1 MLWLHG
7 LPKPLKPVDTRLN
20 IRVTSPKKEA
30 GLKGKAR
37 KAARASQASTN
48 SSTKSSASVKPQTY
62 LIAVRDFIPLA
73 ETIVKCEAPRVRV
86 PSTFITAI
94 ERAISARRSH
104 HSILG
109 EKTRTNEDG
118 HGHFISV
125 LERVQNILRPLFV
138 DENKEGL
145 ANKFEKLDVEEPS
158 EERAH
163 TPDTTKPELPE
174 SDSDATYEAER
185 AQDINEMYSAYCL
198 IIQDYRAFRI
208 AIQETWLGYRHG
220 VFDLVSAS
228 IMTNTAL
235 EFARQLEKDA
245 APLFNKFGGSAM
257 LMEAVF
263 TAQCHNMGE
272 DKDFRELPGDDLNFR
287 VWEAA
292 TEIFFPTYMFLQGF
306 VPMVS
311 KDNMPVIKPG
321 YFGVYD
327 PTSDRINK
335 SPREKFQEDKVILLE
350 HSTEFAL
357 LCICAPD
364 LLAEDE
370 LTRSFAE
377 AFQTHSVTLFLSF
390 ATQVYLDIHHTLRG
404 DVRRGLSD
412 LMATA
417 NMIDESI
424 NDNFQYH
431 KSLRVTGWP
440 RSNDTVLEKI
450 QQFIGLWV
458 KRDPVGEARRRLK
471 QPPREPYMLLSSHP
485 LLCGLI
491 TYSLKAKFQ
500 EVSLAFAGAW
510 GSILYTYHL
519 YNAVKQEKLLR
530 NNWQDMDV
538 IMGMQDKIFV
548 GDRPQTPEDY
558 LKQFALSMGWSAA
571 AFSKNRRQGALP
583 VSSRGPRTLKELAPV
598 AQMFKPRFCEGALQR
613 DWTMTDI
620 EQIISKSNWSWDEEA
635 SPSEGIRVY
644 SMSRNIKKEQKKATS
659 GAVNAAELLKQL
671 RNTLRTES
679 LELSIPYLSFHRI
692 CWSVLRSIHEH
703 CRPTLRDMFGGGY
716 MERENQLPFV
726 VGYIF
731 MAATNTKKLSGL
743 LGAKKSDEVTSK
755 LLSEAAAAM
764 DECIATVGKQCCD
777 MLEQLNFRFTDGMD
791 DEVEGEGDKD
801 KNESK

>member
-1 MLWLHG
+1 MLPHYLTSSYLQYKQDTNAVASWLAKTARACG
-7 LPKPLKPVDTRLN
+7 YEIDQQ
-20 IRVTSPKKEA
+20 SDQPKKGGRA
-30 GLKGKAR
+30 KGKAR
-37 KAARASQASTN
+37 KAARAAKASTN
-48 SSTKSSASVKPQTY
+48 SSSKNSASVKPQTY
-62 LIAVRDFIPLA
+62 VIAIRDFIPLA

-86 PSTFITAI
+86 PSTFVTTI

-104 HSILG
+104 HNILG
-109 EKTRTNEDG
+109 EKRRTNEDG
-118 HGHFISV
+118 HGYFISV
-125 LERVQNILRPLFV
+125 LERVHNILRPLFV
-138 DENKEGL
+138 EENKEGL
-145 ANKFEKLDVEEPS
+145 ANKFEKLGVEEPS
-158 EERAH
+158 DERAP
-163 TPDTTKPELPE
+163 TPDTTKSEFPE
-174 SDSDATYEAER
+174 SGSDATYEAER
-185 AQDINEMYSAYCL
+185 VQDINEMYSAFCL

-245 APLFNKFGGSAM
+245 APLFDKFGGSAM
-257 LMEAVF
+257 VMEAVF
-263 TAQCHNMGE
+263 LAQCHNMGE

-321 YFGVYD
+321 YYGVYD
-327 PTSDRINK
+327 PTSDRTNK
-335 SPREKFQEDKVILLE
+335 TPREKFQEDKVILTE

-370 LTRSFAE
+370 LTRGLME
-377 AFQTHSVTLFLSF
+377 AFQTHTVTLSLSF
-390 ATQVYLDIHHTLRG
+390 ATQVYLDIHHALRG
-404 DVRRGLSD
+404 DVRRGLPD

-424 NDNFQYH
+424 SDNFQYR

-450 QQFIGLWV
+450 QQFI
-458 KRDPVGEARRRLK
+458 
-471 QPPREPYMLLSSHP
+471 
-485 LLCGLI
+485 
-491 TYSLKAKFQ
+491 AKFQ
-500 EVSLAFAGAW
+500 EVSLAFADAW

-530 NNWQDMDV
+530 NNWPDMDV

-571 AFSKNRRQGALP
+571 AFSRNRRQGALP
-583 VSSRGPRTLKELAPV
+583 VSSRGPKTLKELAPA
-598 AQMFKPRFCEGALQR
+598 AQMFKPRFCEGAVQR
-613 DWTMTDI
+613 DWTTTDI
-620 EQIISKSNWSWDEEA
+620 EQIVSKSNWSWDEEA
-635 SPSEGIRVY
+635 SPSEDIRVY
-644 SMSRNIKKEQKKATS
+644 SMSRSMTKEQKKATP

-671 RNTLRTES
+671 RNTLHKES

-703 CRPTLRDMFGGGY
+703 CRPTLRNMFGGGY

-731 MAATNTKKLSGL
+731 MAASNTQTLSGL

-755 LLSEAAAAM
+755 LLSEAATAM
-764 DECIATVGKQCCD
+764 DECITTVGKQCCD
-777 MLEQLNFRFTDGMD
+777 MLERLNFRFIDGMD
-791 DEVEGEGDKD
+791 DEVEKEGDKD
-801 KNESK
+801 KNENN

>member
-1 MLWLHG
+1 MLPHYLTSSYLQYKQDTNVVASWLAKTARACGYKIDHQS
-7 LPKPLKPVDTRLN
+7 DQ
-20 IRVTSPKKEA
+20 PKKEA
-30 GLKGKAR
+30 
-37 KAARASQASTN
+37 STD
-48 SSTKSSASVKPQTY
+48 SSTKNSASVKPQTY
-62 LIAVRDFIPLA
+62 VIAVRDFIPLA

-86 PSTFITAI
+86 PPAFVSAI
-94 ERAISARRSH
+94 ERAISARRTH

-109 EKTRTNEDG
+109 EKKRTNEDG

-158 EERAH
+158 DECAP
-163 TPDTTKPELPE
+163 TPDTDTKKQEFPE
-174 SDSDATYEAER
+174 SDSEATYEAER
-185 AQDINEMYSAYCL
+185 VQDINEMYSAFCL
-198 IIQDYRAFRI
+198 IIQDYRAFRV

-245 APLFNKFGGSAM
+245 APLFDKFGGSTM
-257 LMEAVF
+257 IMERVF
-263 TAQCHNMGE
+263 MAQCRNMGE

-292 TEIFFPTYMFLQGF
+292 TEIFLPTCMFLRGF

-321 YFGVYD
+321 YYGVYD
-327 PTSDRINK
+327 PTSDRANK
-335 SPREKFQEDKVILLE
+335 TPREKFQEDKVIFTE
-350 HSTEFAL
+350 HATEFAL

-370 LTRSFAE
+370 LTRSLAE
-377 AFQTHSVTLFLSF
+377 AFQTHTVTLSLSF

-412 LMATA
+412 LMTTA

-424 NDNFQYH
+424 SDNFQYH
-431 KSLRVTGWP
+431 KSLRITGWP

-458 KRDPVGEARRRLK
+458 KRDPVGEARKRLK

-485 LLCGLI
+485 LLCGRL
-491 TYSLKAKFQ
+491 
-500 EVSLAFAGAW
+500 

-519 YNAVKQEKLLR
+519 YNAVKQEKLLQ
-530 NNWQDMDV
+530 NDWPDMDV

-548 GDRPQTPEDY
+548 GDQPQTAEDY
-558 LKQFALSMGWSAA
+558 LKQFALSMGWSAT

-598 AQMFKPRFCEGALQR
+598 AQTFKPRFCEGALQR
-613 DWTMTDI
+613 DWTAADI
-620 EQIISKSNWSWDEEA
+620 EQIVSKSNWSWDEEA
-635 SPSEGIRVY
+635 SPSEDIRVY
-644 SMSRNIKKEQKKATS
+644 SMSRSMAKEQKKATS
-659 GAVNAAELLKQL
+659 GAVNAPELLKQL
-671 RNTLRTES
+671 RDTLYTES

-703 CRPTLRDMFGGGY
+703 CRPTLRNMFGGGY

-731 MAATNTKKLSGL
+731 MAASNTQKLSGL

-755 LLSEAAAAM
+755 LLTEAAAAM

-777 MLEQLNFRFTDGMD
+777 MLERLNIRFIDDTD
-791 DEVEGEGDKD
+791 DELEEEGDKH
-801 KNESK
+801 KNENIRN

>member
-1 MLWLHG
+1 MGHAINSRALNTNREGGLYDLTSSELW
-7 LPKPLKPVDTRLN
+7 
-20 IRVTSPKKEA
+20 TSPKANSDQPKKGGRA
-30 GLKGKAR
+30 KGKAR
-37 KAARASQASTN
+37 KAARVAKASTD
-48 SSTKSSASVKPQTY
+48 SSTKNSASVKPQTY
-62 LIAVRDFIPLA
+62 VIAVRDFIPLA

-86 PSTFITAI
+86 PPAFVSAI
-94 ERAISARRSH
+94 ERAISARRTH

-109 EKTRTNEDG
+109 EKGRTNEDG

-158 EERAH
+158 DECAP
-163 TPDTTKPELPE
+163 TPDTDTKKQEFPE
-174 SDSDATYEAER
+174 SDSEATYEAER
-185 AQDINEMYSAYCL
+185 VQDINEMYSAFCL
-198 IIQDYRAFRI
+198 IIQDYRAFRV

-245 APLFNKFGGSAM
+245 APLFDKFGGSTM
-257 LMEAVF
+257 VMERVF
-263 TAQCHNMGE
+263 MAQCRNMGE

-292 TEIFFPTYMFLQGF
+292 TEIFLPTCMFLRGF

-321 YFGVYD
+321 YYGVYD
-327 PTSDRINK
+327 PTSDRANK
-335 SPREKFQEDKVILLE
+335 TPREKFQEDKVIFTE
-350 HSTEFAL
+350 HATEFAL

-370 LTRSFAE
+370 LTRSLAE
-377 AFQTHSVTLFLSF
+377 AFQTHTVTLSLSF

-424 NDNFQYH
+424 SDNFQYH
-431 KSLRVTGWP
+431 KSLRITGWP

-450 QQFIGLWV
+450 QQFIGLALYALIFASSLMRV
-458 KRDPVGEARRRLK
+458 DYL
-471 QPPREPYMLLSSHP
+471 QP
-485 LLCGLI
+485 
-491 TYSLKAKFQ
+491 KAKFQ
-500 EVSLAFAGAW
+500 EVSLAFADAW

-519 YNAVKQEKLLR
+519 YNAVKQEKLLQ
-530 NNWQDMDV
+530 NDWPDMDV

-548 GDRPQTPEDY
+548 GDQPQTAEDY
-558 LKQFALSMGWSAA
+558 LKQFALSMGWSAT

-598 AQMFKPRFCEGALQR
+598 AQTFKPRFCEGALQR
-613 DWTMTDI
+613 DWTTADI
-620 EQIISKSNWSWDEEA
+620 EQIVSKSNWSWDEEA
-635 SPSEGIRVY
+635 SPSEDIRVY
-644 SMSRNIKKEQKKATS
+644 SMSRSMAKEQKKATS
-659 GAVNAAELLKQL
+659 GAVNAPELLKQL
-671 RNTLRTES
+671 RDTLYTES

-692 CWSVLRSIHEH
+692 CWSVLRRIHEH
-703 CRPTLRDMFGGGY
+703 CRPTLRNMFGGGY

-731 MAATNTKKLSGL
+731 MAASNTQKLSGL

-755 LLSEAAAAM
+755 LLTEAAAAM

-777 MLEQLNFRFTDGMD
+777 MLERLNIRFIDDTD
-791 DEVEGEGDKD
+791 DELEEEGDKD
-801 KNESK
+801 KNENIRN